1 RLSGIMSYIFND
13 RSLIFYA
20 DHPDFQQT
28 NVISDM
34 LGEGTGGVTES
45 LQERVIMPHTG
56 VYAAT
61 DQVLGHELV
70 HVFQYGIAAAT
81 ERGFASLGQGP
92 RGMME
97 GMAEDLSVGQADAHT
112 AMWLRDAMRRDDI
125 PTLRQLSTDPRY
137 FPYRFGQAFWA
148 YVGGQYGD
156 QTIPR
161 IYRFALEGGPEYAL
175 RRVLGRSSDT
185 LSMEWHAQIRSDYEP
200 LMVGRTAP
208 DSTGSPLIRGGTR

>member
-1 RLSGIMSYIFND
+1 
-13 RSLIFYA
+13 
-20 DHPDFQQT
+20 
-28 NVISDM
+28 
-34 LGEGTGGVTES
+34 ES

-81 ERGFASLGQGP
+81 ERGFASLGQVP
-92 RGMME
+92 LWMME
-97 GMAEDLSVGQADAHT
+97 GMAEYLSVGQADAHT
-112 AMWLRDAMRRDDI
+112 AMWLRDALRRDDI

-156 QTIPR
+156 EVIPR

-175 RRVLGRSSDT
+175 RSVLGRSSDT
-185 LSMEWHAQIRSDYEP
+185 LSTEGHYQIRRCYGP
-200 LMVGRTAP
+200 MLAGRPAP
-208 DSTGSPLIRGGTR
+208 DSTGTSLV